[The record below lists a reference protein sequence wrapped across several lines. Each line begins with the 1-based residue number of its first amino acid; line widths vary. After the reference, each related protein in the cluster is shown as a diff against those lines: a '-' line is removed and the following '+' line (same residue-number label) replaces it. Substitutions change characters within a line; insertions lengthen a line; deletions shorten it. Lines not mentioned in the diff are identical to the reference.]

1 MNCETNKMNCETNM
15 MNCEHCQKK
24 LSELYYTEYINMTK
38 VNEVGQKVETG
49 KKELYFCNYECAC
62 KRHEHFL
69 VKEKMKIIK
78 ASKENAEQL
87 ERIYEDDDTILLI
100 LIDYYKAIINFLRNK
115 ITEESFKIIAQQAM
129 EVGNEIGDNIYL
141 SIVRDTQYAILFMN
155 Q

>member
-15 MNCEHCQKK
+15 MNCEHCEKK
-24 LSELYYTEYINMTK
+24 LSELYYTEFINMTK

-49 KKELYFCNYECAC
+49 KKELYFCNYKCAC
-62 KRHEHFL
+62 RRHEHYI
-69 VKEKMKIIK
+69 VKEKMKLIK
-78 ASKENAEQL
+78 QSKENAEQL
-87 ERIYEDDDTILLI
+87 ERIYEDGDTILLI
-100 LIDYYKAIINFLRNK
+100 LIDYYKAIIAFIRGK
-115 ITEESFKIIAQQAM
+115 ITEETFKIIAQQAM

>member
-62 KRHEHFL
+62 KRHKHFL

-100 LIDYYKAIINFLRNK
+100 LIDYYKAIINFLRKK
-115 ITEESFKIIAQQAM
+115 ITEETFKIIAQQAM

-141 SIVRDTQYAILFMN
+141 SIVRDTQYAILFMK

>member
-100 LIDYYKAIINFLRNK
+100 LIDYYKAIINFLRGK
-115 ITEESFKIIAQQAM
+115 INEESFKIIAQQAM

>member
-1 MNCETNKMNCETNM
+1 MNCETNKMNCEH
-15 MNCEHCQKK
+15 CEKK
-24 LSELYYTEYINMTK
+24 LSELYYTEFINMTK
-38 VNEVGQKVETG
+38 VNEVGQKVDTG

-62 KRHEHFL
+62 TRHKHFL

-100 LIDYYKAIINFLRNK
+100 LIDYYKAIINFLRGK
-115 ITEESFKIIAQQAM
+115 INEESFKIIAQQAM

>member
-15 MNCEHCQKK
+15 MNCEHCEKK
-24 LSELYYTEYINMTK
+24 LSELYYTEFINMTK

-49 KKELYFCNYECAC
+49 KKELYFCNYKCAC
-62 KRHEHFL
+62 RRHEHYI
-69 VKEKMKIIK
+69 VKEKMKLIK
-78 ASKENAEQL
+78 QSKENAEQL

-100 LIDYYKAIINFLRNK
+100 LIDYYKAIINFLRGK
-115 ITEESFKIIAQQAM
+115 INEESFKIIAQQAM